1 MAKYILKRFSRGTKE
16 AGEKAKEFLSKKGN
30 KIINKI
36 KKNEYVSN
44 LAKRTGKSIKDIR
57 ENMDRTVFLGYDIN
71 DSINSKAGN
80 LGLRSKVPG
89 SQTASGYRVSEV
101 TGIGDG
107 NGIFRNKKFLKST
120 NRFGYDHGNFLTDSN
135 KRDIVDWNKEAIKL
149 THGKYLKHKYKG
161 YPLDYP
167 LYQI

>member
-36 KKNEYVSN
+36 KKNEYISN
-44 LAKRTGKSIKDIR
+44 LAKKKGETLKEARK
-57 ENMDRTVFLGYDIN
+57 ELDRSVFLGYDIN

-80 LGLRSKVPG
+80 LGLRSEVRG
-89 SQTASGYRVSEV
+89 GNTASGYRLVETS
-101 TGIGDG
+101 GYRGQG
-107 NGIFRNKKFLKST
+107 LFRNKKFLKSDD
-120 NRFGYDHGNFLTDSN
+120 RFGYDHGNFLTDSN

-161 YPLDYP
+161 YPLDHP
-167 LYQI
+167 LF